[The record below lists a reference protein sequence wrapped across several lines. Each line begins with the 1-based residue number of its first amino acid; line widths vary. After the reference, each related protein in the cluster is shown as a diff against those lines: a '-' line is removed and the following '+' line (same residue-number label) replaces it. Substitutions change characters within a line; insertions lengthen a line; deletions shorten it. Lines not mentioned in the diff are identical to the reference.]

1 MAERNGT
8 VIFFFSGNFFSV
20 KNQKKSEGQT
30 NFQANQHETRLDFL
44 NLA

>member
-20 KNQKKSEGQT
+20 KNQKSQKAKQIFKPT
-30 NFQANQHETRLDFL
+30 NMKRG
-44 NLA
+44 